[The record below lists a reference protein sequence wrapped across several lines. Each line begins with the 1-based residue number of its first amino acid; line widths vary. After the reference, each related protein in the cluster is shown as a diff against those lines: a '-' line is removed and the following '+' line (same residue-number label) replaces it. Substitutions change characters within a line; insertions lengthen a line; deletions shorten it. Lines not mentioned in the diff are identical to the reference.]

1 MGSRNKREKG
11 GCEAAFFMRGG
22 RLLRDA
28 DGCG

>member
-1 MGSRNKREKG
+1 MGSRNEREEG
-11 GCEAAFFMRGG
+11 GLVAAFFMRGG